1 MIPTHSPH
9 QITITTDT
17 IHDTNTLAHL
27 RDLRTTESNIRIPLV
42 TKLPE
47 MPITC
52 HKN

>member
-1 MIPTHSPH
+1 MPIHSHHP
-9 QITITTDT
+9 ITTT
-17 IHDTNTLAHL
+17 IEIIHDQNTLAHL
-27 RDLRTTESNIRIPLV
+27 RYLRTPESNLRIPLV